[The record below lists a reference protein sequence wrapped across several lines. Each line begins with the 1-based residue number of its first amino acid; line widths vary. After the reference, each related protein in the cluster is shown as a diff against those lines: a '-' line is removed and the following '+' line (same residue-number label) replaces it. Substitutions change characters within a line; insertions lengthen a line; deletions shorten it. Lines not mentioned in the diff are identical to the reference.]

1 MCSAD
6 VSKAFL
12 QGLTYEEIAKD
23 TGAPLREAHFEHG
36 CVPSLRHVEGLEDF
50 NPSTEMLHSDKPGT
64 GLKDAPHAFSLKLAR
79 STAKFG
85 CRALHTE
92 HQI

>member
-23 TGAPLREAHFEHG
+23 TGAPLREVQFELPTG
-36 CVPSLRHVEGLEDF
+36 CVPLLRQVEGFEDF
-50 NPSTEMLHSDKPGT
+50 DPSTEVVHSDKPGT
-64 GLKDAPHAFSLKLAR
+64 GLKDAHHAFSLKLAR

-85 CRALHTE
+85 CRPLRTE
-92 HQI
+92 S